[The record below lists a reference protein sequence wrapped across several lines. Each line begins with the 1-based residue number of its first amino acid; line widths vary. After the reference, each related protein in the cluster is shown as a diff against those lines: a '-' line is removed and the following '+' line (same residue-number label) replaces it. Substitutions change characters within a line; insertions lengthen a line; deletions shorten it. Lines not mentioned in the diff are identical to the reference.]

1 MSGQGRPA
9 RRRARH
15 ILLAFAVSAA
25 LVGGTAACGG
35 GGSAEP
41 KDDNTPVTLRFAWWG
56 SADRAKR
63 TQEAVDA
70 FTKKNPN
77 IKVTTSF
84 SAFNPYFEK
93 LATETAG
100 GNAPDVFQMD
110 RAYLREYADRGV
122 LAELDSSLAAK
133 IAPAVAKSGE
143 LDGKLWAVPMGQTTF
158 VMVYDPEAWR
168 KAGVAEPAKGWTW
181 KDLQANTT
189 KLAAAGGGKVS
200 GMTDLGWQWESFE
213 SWLLQQDK
221 QLYTDDGKLAFSSD
235 DLKRYLTL
243 MDDLRKSKA
252 ATPANVTAGIDGAI
266 ENMPMT
272 KGLST
277 IENSWDSTVK
287 SYYKALNRPVGLV
300 PYPSD
305 TGKLGAY
312 AKPSMYLSISKKTE
326 HAEAAKKLV
335 DFLIN
340 DEAAGLSMGVDRG
353 LPANEDVRAAVA
365 EKLTGA
371 DKAVYDYEQ
380 SLVSD
385 LVPAPAAPPKGNS
398 ALKKYWQELNE
409 NIAFGKVTVDQAVKD
424 FFDRADEELS

>member
-15 ILLAFAVSAA
+15 ILLAVAVSAA

-35 GGSAEP
+35 GSSEEP
-41 KDDNTPVTLRFAWWG
+41 KDDQPVTLRFAWWG

-63 TQEAVDA
+63 TQEALAA
-70 FTKKNPN
+70 FTKKYPN
-77 IKVTTSF
+77 IKVTTSY

-110 RAYLREYADRGV
+110 RAYLREYADRGT
-122 LAELDSSLAAK
+122 LAEIDGKLLDK
-133 IAPAVAKSGE
+133 IFPAVAKSGE
-143 LDGKLWAVPMGQTTF
+143 LDGKTYGIPMGQTTF
-158 VMVYDPEAWR
+158 VMVYDPEAWK

-181 KDLQANTT
+181 SDLSAAT
-189 KLAAAGGGKVS
+189 KKLTAAGGGKVS
-200 GMTDLGWQWESFE
+200 GMTDLGWQWESYE

-221 QLYTDDGKLAFSSD
+221 QLYSEDGKLGFTEA
-235 DLKRYLTL
+235 DLKAYLTL
-243 MDDLRKSKA
+243 MDGLRKDKSS
-252 ATPANVTAGIDGAI
+252 TPANVTSGIDGAI

-287 SYYKALNRPVGLV
+287 SYYNTLKRPVGLV

-312 AKPSMYLSISKKTE
+312 AKPSMYLSISKKTKN
-326 HAEAAKKLV
+326 ADAANKLV

-340 DEAAGLSMGVDRG
+340 DKDAGLITGVDRG
-353 LPANEDVRAAVA
+353 LPANEDVRTAVA
-365 EKLTGA
+365 EKLTGP
-371 DKAVYDYEQ
+371 DKAVYEYEQ
-380 SLVSD
+380 SLAAD

-409 NIAFGKVTVDQAVKD
+409 NIAFGKVSVDQGVKD
-424 FFDRADEELS
+424 FFAKADEELS

>member
-15 ILLAFAVSAA
+15 ILLAVAVTAT

-35 GGSAEP
+35 GSTET
-41 KDDNTPVTLRFAWWG
+41 KDNSPVTLRFAWWG

-63 TQEAVDA
+63 TQEAITA

-77 IKVTTSF
+77 IKVTTSY

-122 LAELDSSLAAK
+122 LAELDNKLAAK
-133 IAPAVAKSGE
+133 IAPAVADSGK
-143 LDGKLWAVPMGQTTF
+143 LDGKLFAVPMGQTTF
-158 VMVYDPEAWR
+158 VMVYDPTAWK
-168 KAGVAEPAKGWTW
+168 KAGLAEPKKGWTW
-181 KDLQANTT
+181 ADLQADTA

-221 QLYTDDGKLAFSSD
+221 NLYTADGKIAFSEA
-235 DLKRYLTL
+235 DLKAYLTL
-243 MDDLRKSKA
+243 MDNLRRTKA

-287 SYYKALNRPVGLV
+287 SYYKALDRPVGLV

-312 AKPSMYLSISKKTE
+312 AKPSMYLSISKKTKN
-326 HAEAAKKLV
+326 AEAAKKLV
-335 DFLIN
+335 DYLIN
-340 DEAAGLSMGVDRG
+340 DKAAGLSMGVDRG
-353 LPANEDVRAAVA
+353 LPANEDVRTAVA

-371 DKAVYDYEQ
+371 DKAVYEYEQ
-380 SLVSD
+380 SLASD
-385 LVPAPAAPPKGNS
+385 LVPAPAAPPKGNA